1 MGLRYSRPF
10 RLLSRLVQ
18 VKVLP
23 SKVRDRFHCCWYRY
37 RSARLNVA
45 NG

>member
-1 MGLRYSRPF
+1 MGLGYSRSF

-18 VKVLP
+18 VLVP
-23 SKVRDRFHCCWYRY
+23 CWYRY

>member
-1 MGLRYSRPF
+1 MGLGYSRSF

-18 VKVLP
+18 VL
-23 SKVRDRFHCCWYRY
+23 CWYRY

>member
-18 VKVLP
+18 VKVL
-23 SKVRDRFHCCWYRY
+23 CWYRY

>member
-18 VKVLP
+18 VKVLA
-23 SKVRDRFHCCWYRY
+23 RFHCWYRY